1 MHGYQRPI
9 NCARA
14 RVGNL
19 AALRVTAYS
28 LLGGPSSAAGESG
41 SELLA
46 AAFEQKAFAHVTLW
60 VGGGAAAR

>member
-1 MHGYQRPI
+1 MHGSKWPI
-9 NCARA
+9 NCTRA
-14 RVGNL
+14 RIGNL

-28 LLGGPSSAAGESG
+28 LLGGPSSAAAGG